1 MTRSPAGA
9 ALPILAVGLFRH
21 FERLMGKLFELTFD
35 LGIALFA
42 LRSPCA
48 IVFGTW

>member
-1 MTRSPAGA
+1 MTRPPAGA
-9 ALPILAVGLFRH
+9 ALPN
-21 FERLMGKLFELTFD
+21 FEPLMGKLFELTFD
-35 LGIALFA
+35 LWIARLLCALFV